1 MYRADHIA
9 PLEINNRWDLHGF
22 NISFDPQIMDE
33 VKEGIKYIFQ
43 TLKDEWKVDV
53 AYTGSQKSLGGPAGI
68 TPISFS
74 KRALTRIRKRK
85 TKPKV
90 YYFDILLIGQYWGCY
105 GTPRIYHH
113 TISSTLLY
121 GLREALAHFCAVGL
135 KAVVRRHQ
143 ECSKRLQLGIEELG
157 LEMFVQREE
166 ERLSTVNTI
175 KVPFGVDWKKVAE
188 YAMRK

>member
-1 MYRADHIA
+1 MHKNMPQRTFFVKFSLNLSYFTRKKDWQGVC
-9 PLEINNRWDLHGF
+9 PLHVLFTLCFSSITF
-22 NISFDPQIMDE
+22 NSGLLAHS
-33 VKEGIKYIFQ
+33 KK
-43 TLKDEWKVDV
+43 
-53 AYTGSQKSLGGPAGI
+53 I
-68 TPISFS
+68 T
-74 KRALTRIRKRK
+74 
-85 TKPKV
+85 
-90 YYFDILLIGQYWGCY
+90 
-105 GTPRIYHH
+105 
-113 TISSTLLY
+113 
-121 GLREALAHFCAVGL
+121 REALAHFCAVGL